1 MFSPD
6 SFPPGL
12 ALAPWILTDD
22 QRNLSIASQRF
33 ARDRLEPLLA
43 GSPSAAA
50 WRETVRLAAATLDL
64 GTMVLPEEHGGLGI
78 DRHGLAVV
86 IEALAAGPLERAVE
100 LTLTAPALMV
110 LRTHNAL
117 GSVLARPVQ
126 AYFDG
131 TTAIALS
138 VPGIDSGAIW
148 QLGPLGSEVSLAM
161 RIDDQQRLVLTER
174 PRDRRSSR
182 STGIATLGALVLEQL
197 HSDEVAAE
205 TPLAVIARADS
216 DSVPPAQTYMTEIG
230 LYLAALLMGAM
241 QHSIR
246 FAFDYATT
254 RQAFRKPLAS
264 HQLVATRLSD
274 MMIATIGT
282 HLFLQAVGTACPSAP
297 VSLVRQL
304 LRHVAAESVN
314 VSREFVQLCGGHGY
328 VEGLPPAARFQTG
341 HWVAF
346 LLQHIDTALGW
357 LAPPR
362 VAKEEV
368 DR

>member
-6 SFPPGL
+6 SFPPGP
-12 ALAPWILTDD
+12 APAPWALTDD
-22 QRNLSIASQRF
+22 QRNLYIASQRF

-43 GSPSAAA
+43 GSPSVAA
-50 WRETVRLAAATLDL
+50 WQETVRLAAATIDL
-64 GTMVLPEEHGGLGI
+64 GAMVLPEESGGLGI
-78 DRHGLAVV
+78 DRHGLALVV
-86 IEALAAGPLERAVE
+86 EALAAGPLERALE

-131 TTAIALS
+131 TAAIALS
-138 VPGIDSGAIW
+138 VPGIDNATIW
-148 QLGPLGSEVSLAM
+148 QLGPLGRTATLTM
-161 RIDDQQRLVLTER
+161 RLDDKRRLLLTER
-174 PRDRRSSR
+174 PRDHRSSR

-197 HSDEVAAE
+197 HSDEAAAE
-205 TPLAVIARADS
+205 TLLAVITRADS
-216 DSVPPAQTYMTEIG
+216 DGVPPAQTYLTEIG
-230 LYLAALLMGAM
+230 LYLAVLLTGAM

-246 FAFDYATT
+246 FAFDYAAT
-254 RQAFRKPLAS
+254 RQAFRKPLS
-264 HQLVATRLSD
+264 NHQLVAARLSD
-274 MMIATIGT
+274 MLIAAHGT
-282 HLFLQAVGTACPSAP
+282 HLFLQAVSAARPSAP

-341 HWVAF
+341 HWFAF
-346 LLQHIDTALGW
+346 LLQRIDAALGW
-357 LAPPR
+357 LAEPR
-362 VAKEEV
+362 VANEEV
-368 DR
+368 NG